1 MTINKGEYSWN
12 DPFSVTLGPSI
23 RRIIDFSEPYRSLS
37 VLPTGQSGNPLSA
50 NYGDQTDLWLDGRYR
65 YIYSD
70 STFFLETNV
79 ETMRFQPVSGQ

>member
-12 DPFSVTLGPSI
+12 NPFAVTLGPSI
-23 RRIIDFSEPYRSLS
+23 RRIIDFSETYRSLS

-50 NYGDQTDLWLDGRYR
+50 NYGDQTDMWLDGRYR

-79 ETMRFQPVSGQ
+79 ESMRLIPLSVQ